1 MENDKKS
8 KIHELETENAE
19 LSKKLGIAQD
29 MTLNSGRCI
38 KKQLSGCM
46 HWKVYWRKD
55 HDELRKDH
63 ERNDSREAGGS
74 AV

>member
-29 MTLNSGRCI
+29 MSL
-38 KKQLSGCM
+38 
-46 HWKVYWRKD
+46 
-55 HDELRKDH
+55 ELWQMYQKAAKRLH
-63 ERNDSREAGGS
+63 ALESLLEERS
-74 AV
+74 